1 VVDLS
6 TSYAGPTATM
16 YLGDMGA
23 DVVKVERPETGDDA
37 RYWGPPFVGGEA
49 AWFLSANRNKRSVCL
64 DISREEGF
72 AALMRLLDGADV
84 FVENLNPGKL
94 KRRDLDPEAICAR
107 FPMLLCLSRHR
118 NRGFA

>member
-1 VVDLS
+1 VSAATSDGPLSGVRVVDLS

-64 DISREEGF
+64 DISRE
-72 AALMRLLDGADV
+72 AS
-84 FVENLNPGKL
+84 
-94 KRRDLDPEAICAR
+94 RRSCA
-107 FPMLLCLSRHR
+107 FWMAPTSSSRTSTQ
-118 NRGFA
+118 AS